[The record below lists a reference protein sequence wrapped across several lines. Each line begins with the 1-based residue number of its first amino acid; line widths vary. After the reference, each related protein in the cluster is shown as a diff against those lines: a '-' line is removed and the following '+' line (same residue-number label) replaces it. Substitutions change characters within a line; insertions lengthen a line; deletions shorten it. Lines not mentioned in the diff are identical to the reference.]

1 MKLAHLTSFGLAAG
15 LLVIAFIVG
24 SRASGS
30 ISSQMMNAPQS
41 SATCE
46 SGSSS
51 LSERTIREA
60 NEQQSCTKDSPNFCG
75 FVPIGGKVCGKNGNG
90 PYGTKE
96 ECEREEGKSCRALCA
111 SACPAC

>member
-1 MKLAHLTSFGLAAG
+1 MKLTRLTSVGLAVG
-15 LLVIAFIVG
+15 LLVIAFIVW
-24 SRASGS
+24 SRASAS
-30 ISSQMMNAPQS
+30 SSSQMMNAPQS
-41 SATCE
+41 SVTRE

-51 LSERTIREA
+51 LSERTVRDA

-75 FVPIGGKVCGKNGNG
+75 FVPTGGKVCGKNGNG